1 MRFTLTL
8 VRHGESEANVRHM
21 LSGWM
26 DVDLTENGK
35 KELRELR
42 RSVEYPESEAYFCS
56 PLKRCKDTFRILFPD
71 KCPTISDEYKEI
83 NFRTLEEFILPTKE
97 EIYTYF
103 SSWVEDKPVKDEET
117 ISDVMKRGSKALLD
131 TVGKCEK
138 EGKHSATIVTHSG
151 IMRSSVIALFNLD
164 KKEFLDM
171 FVPNGL
177 GYVLTFEDLH
187 PLSYEVLDKNYNRSH
202 DLSWLLGR

>member
-83 NFRTLEEFILPTKE
+83 NFRLVALKNTWMVVLILQQ
-97 EIYTYF
+97 
-103 SSWVEDKPVKDEET
+103 V
-117 ISDVMKRGSKALLD
+117 
-131 TVGKCEK
+131 
-138 EGKHSATIVTHSG
+138 
-151 IMRSSVIALFNLD
+151 N
-164 KKEFLDM
+164 
-171 FVPNGL
+171 
-177 GYVLTFEDLH
+177 
-187 PLSYEVLDKNYNRSH
+187 
-202 DLSWLLGR
+202 

>member
-26 DVDLTENGK
+26 DVDLNENGK

-83 NFRTLEEFILPTKE
+83 NFRTLEGHILPTKE

-187 PLSYEVLDKNYNRSH
+187 PLSYEVLDKNYHRS
-202 DLSWLLGR
+202 R